1 MKLAKA
7 IPSADNPHSRSFPL
21 YVGVLCILS
30 IAASSSG
37 CGRASIERAAISGKV
52 TLDGQPLPRGQI
64 RFIPTGENQGPS
76 WSAWIKDGDYTTQ
89 GTKGVPVGD
98 LRVEIKAF
106 RIPAGYVAVAMAN
119 EDEVPKEQYLPAKF
133 NTNSELTFSVSPG
146 ATAVEKNWELTLK

>member
-1 MKLAKA
+1 MKFTKA
-7 IPSADNPHSRSFPL
+7 RLSARNRDSRIFPFYAGMICL
-21 YVGVLCILS
+21 LS

-37 CGRASIERAAISGKV
+37 CGRASIERAAISGTV

-64 RFIPTGENQGPS
+64 RFIPTGESQGPS
-76 WSAWIKDGDYTTQ
+76 WSAWIKDGEYTTK
-89 GTKGVPVGD
+89 GTKGVPVGN

-106 RIPAGYVAVAMAN
+106 RIPAGYVAVATAN

-146 ATAVEKNWELTLK
+146 ATAVEKNWELSLK